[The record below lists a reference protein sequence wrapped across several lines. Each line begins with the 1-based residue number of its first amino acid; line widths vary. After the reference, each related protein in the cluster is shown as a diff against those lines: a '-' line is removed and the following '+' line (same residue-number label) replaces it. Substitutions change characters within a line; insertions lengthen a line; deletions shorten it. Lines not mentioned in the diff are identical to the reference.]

1 MASKTSQAERMINLL
16 ALLVQRSQPLTL
28 RQIRNELGAQY
39 PSGNVAA
46 RAAFERDK
54 KELREMGIP
63 IEMVTLGGDSAGE
76 GAYKVDRRSFE
87 LSDLGLTDA
96 ELKALQ
102 LAAATVRIGANHGE
116 AALWKLGGE
125 RALNKPLTSVNIEL
139 DDEMMPVL
147 AAGIVERRIL
157 HFVYNGENRSVH
169 PYGLLSRG
177 GFWYIIGFDDL
188 RNDRRV
194 FRVDRIEGVITKDE
208 PKSFKRPADFDLSKA
223 VPTEQELLRDGD
235 GVSKTA
241 IVLVDASLAPRVRA
255 EFGQVSVAKERADGS
270 IEFEIPC
277 ANMAAFRVWLFAMV
291 ERAEVLSPPEIRS
304 QVRAWLQDM
313 AARNDQS

>member
-1 MASKTSQAERMINLL
+1 MASKISQAERMINLL

-39 PSGNVAA
+39 PPGNVAA
-46 RAAFERDK
+46 RASFERDK

-87 LSDLGLTDA
+87 LSDLGLTAA

-102 LAAATVRIGANHGE
+102 LAAATVRIGAHHGE

-125 RALNKPLTSVNIEL
+125 RALNDPLTSVNIEL
-139 DDEMMPVL
+139 DDELMPEL

-169 PYGLLSRG
+169 PYGMLCRG
-177 GFWYIIGFDDL
+177 GFWHIIGFDDL
-188 RNDRRV
+188 RSDRRV
-194 FRVDRIEGVITKDE
+194 FRVDRIDGEITTDE
-208 PKSFKRPADFDLSKA
+208 PRSFQRPADFDLSKA

-235 GVSKTA
+235 GSTTTA
-241 IVLVDASLAPRVRA
+241 IVLVDASLAPRVRG
-255 EFGQVSVAKERADGS
+255 EFGHASVVNQRSDGS
-270 IEFEIPC
+270 IEIEIPC
-277 ANMAAFRVWLFAMV
+277 ANMTAFRVWLFAMV
-291 ERAEVLSPPEIRS
+291 DRAEVLSPPEIRS
-304 QVRAWLQDM
+304 QVRAWLQEM
-313 AARNDQS
+313 ARAES

>member
-1 MASKTSQAERMINLL
+1 MAIKTPQAERMINLL
-16 ALLVQRSQPLTL
+16 ALLVQRTQPLTL

-39 PSGNVAA
+39 PPGDVAA

-63 IEMVTLGGDSAGE
+63 IEMVTLGGDTAGE

-87 LSDLGLTDA
+87 LSDLGLTEA
-96 ELKALQ
+96 ELEALQ

-139 DDEMMPVL
+139 DDDLMPVL

-157 HFVYNGENRSVH
+157 RFVYNGENRSVH

-177 GFWYIIGFDDL
+177 GYWYIIGFDDL
-188 RNDRRV
+188 RSDRRV
-194 FRVDRIEGVITKDE
+194 FRVDRIEGAITKDE

-235 GVSKTA
+235 GLNKTA
-241 IVLVDASLAPRVRA
+241 IVLVDASLAGRVLA
-255 EFGQVSVAKERADGS
+255 EFGEASVAKKRADGS
-270 IEFEIPC
+270 IEFTIPC
-277 ANMAAFRVWLFAMV
+277 ANMTAFRVWLFAMV
-291 ERAEVLSPPEIRS
+291 ERAEVLSPLEIRL
-304 QVRAWLQDM
+304 QVRKWLQEM
-313 AARNDQS
+313 ASVKGQG